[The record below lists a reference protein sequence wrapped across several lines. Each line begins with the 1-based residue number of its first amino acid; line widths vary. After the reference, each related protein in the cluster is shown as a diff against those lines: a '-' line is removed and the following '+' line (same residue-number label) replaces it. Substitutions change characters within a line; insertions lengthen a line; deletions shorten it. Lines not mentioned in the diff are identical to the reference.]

1 MFKKGTKA
9 YSVFNNK
16 CPKCNEGDFFK
27 HSFTYHPNKV
37 IATHDNCS
45 KCNFKYM
52 IEPSF
57 FYGAMYVSYAITVV
71 IFVAIFI
78 ITNVF
83 IGLGILE
90 SFAAILIASVV
101 LMPINMRLSR
111 ILWINL
117 FVSYDKNY
125 ITKKAN

>member
-1 MFKKGTKA
+1 
-9 YSVFNNK
+9 
-16 CPKCNEGDFFK
+16 
-27 HSFTYHPNKV
+27 
-37 IATHDNCS
+37 
-45 KCNFKYM
+45 M